1 MNDEWHL
8 TVKIQKR
15 TDLEQPTSM
24 EEAISIVTGL
34 LSNGSFLEVVSVEPW
49 WVAYEKAEGIDWGD
63 EDE

>member
-1 MNDEWHL
+1 
-8 TVKIQKR
+8 
-15 TDLEQPTSM
+15 M